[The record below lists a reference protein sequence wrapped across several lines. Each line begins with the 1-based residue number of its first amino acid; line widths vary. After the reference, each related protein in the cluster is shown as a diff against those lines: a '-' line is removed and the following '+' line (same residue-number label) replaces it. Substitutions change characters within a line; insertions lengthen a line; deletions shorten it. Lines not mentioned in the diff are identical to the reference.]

1 MFRRYLTYIILAI
14 GVNTLGQAG
23 DRTTIRGVGMGRTF
37 VSASRGIDAIGINPA
52 NLAIPDRSDF
62 SLVVLPFTYRVSTE
76 LFSYDIYQ
84 EFFTGVPDT
93 TGDGER
99 EPKLLTE
106 ADKNRLLSL
115 LPEGKATTRMD
126 VEAMYL
132 GMSFMHPDVG
142 GFGIAV
148 TEKMG
153 VKLDLA
159 KEYFRMFLFGFQQG
173 GSSYDFS
180 GTKLSAWWYREYNFS
195 YARRMPV
202 NSKTFKDLYVGL
214 GLKLVH
220 GYGIMHTSRYSAR
233 LANEIVGTN
242 QYRIRGSFDFLNIRS
257 GVDFLDPAKET
268 ATVNPFTGAAGTG
281 YGVDLGLTAEII
293 SGLQLSFAVTD
304 VGGIT
309 WKKNVV
315 ETRGSYDLTIA
326 DPFSAPGQD
335 SLINAIRGK
344 NSPAEPFTTPLPTT
358 VRFGALLTN
367 KASFLEFLP
376 GAMVVGIDYNQ
387 GFNEMFGNSEE
398 PRLSMGMEY
407 RIIPLLPLRTGFS
420 VGGGDGFR
428 WGAGFGLDF
437 HFISLDLATEN
448 FGMLFSPSA
457 FQMFSVSFGLR
468 FRG

>member
-1 MFRRYLTYIILAI
+1 VLAV
-14 GVNTLGQAG
+14 GSVALGG

-37 VSASRGIDAIGINPA
+37 VSASRGIEAIGINPA
-52 NLAIPDRSDF
+52 NLAIHDRSDF
-62 SLVVLPFTYRVSTE
+62 SLVVFPFTYRVSTE

-99 EPKLLTE
+99 EPKLLTDE
-106 ADKNRLLSL
+106 DKNRLLSL

-126 VEAMYL
+126 VEATYL
-132 GMSFMHPDVG
+132 GLSFLNPDAG

-159 KEYFRMFLFGFQQG
+159 KEYFRMFLFGFQEG

-180 GTKLSAWWYREYNFS
+180 GTKISAWWYREYNFS
-195 YARRMPV
+195 YGRRMPV
-202 NSKTFKDLYVGL
+202 KSKTFNDLYVGL
-214 GLKLVH
+214 GFKLVH

-233 LANEIVGTN
+233 LANEIVGAN
-242 QYRIRGSFDFLNIRS
+242 QYLLKGSFDFLNVRS
-257 GVDFLDPAKET
+257 GVDFLDPAKGS
-268 ATVNPFTGAAGTG
+268 ATINPFTGAAGRG
-281 YGVDLGLTAEII
+281 YGVDLGLTAEIV
-293 SGLQLSFAVTD
+293 SGLQLSFAITD
-304 VGGIT
+304 IGGIT
-309 WKKNVV
+309 WDKNVV
-315 ETRGSYDLTIA
+315 ETRGSYELTIA

-335 SLINAIRGK
+335 SLMNAIRGK
-344 NSPAEPFTTPLPTT
+344 NSPAQSFFTPLPTM

-367 KASFLEFLP
+367 KASFLDFLP
-376 GAMVVGIDYNQ
+376 GAMVVGVDFNQ
-387 GFNEMFGNSEE
+387 GFNELFGNSEQS
-398 PRLSMGMEY
+398 RFSMGMEY

-428 WGAGFGLDF
+428 WGAGVGLDF
-437 HFISLDLATEN
+437 YFLSLDFATEN
-448 FGMLFSPSA
+448 FGMLFSPRA
-457 FQMFSVSFGLR
+457 FQMFSFSFGLR